1 MFVTTIFDIFFVGGG
16 EFYKLKTGIPGCFLG
31 AYSSSIARLTQTLHK
46 SDVSTISVFVRHGK
60 GSDSSVDS
68 SHRPTWTSVS
78 SPIELSRPSV
88 FSRASPVCKM
98 VGDRPI
104 SAQHL
109 TFLSSFFAI
118 HLMLLTAGPKQK
130 LDRAHDRRTVVKGLI
145 ISGDNNLPQG
155 AVQRHPFGTI
165 MTPPWHHYGTNPV
178 RGTLWHP
185 VGTGEATWVAF
196 VAPQCHHLF

>member
-1 MFVTTIFDIFFVGGG
+1 MFVTTIFDIFFRWRG
-16 EFYKLKTGIPGCFLG
+16 EFYKFKTGIPGCFLG

-46 SDVSTISVFVRHGK
+46 SDVSTISVFGK
-60 GSDSSVDS
+60 SSDSSVDS
-68 SHRPTWTSVS
+68 SHRPTWASVS

-104 SAQHL
+104 SAQQL

-145 ISGDNNLPQG
+145 ISGDNNLPQS
-155 AVQRHPFGTI
+155 APKAPVWHHHDTTMAPLWHQPRKRHP
-165 MTPPWHHYGTNPV
+165 
-178 RGTLWHP
+178 
-185 VGTGEATWVAF
+185 
-196 VAPQCHHLF
+196 VAPGWHR